1 VSAALRSALDS
12 PIPPA
17 PAETGKRRLRIAYL
31 TTQYPAV
38 SHTFIR
44 RELLEIER
52 RAHEVHRLAIRTSAS
67 APVDPVDKEELA
79 KTFHVLSQPNARVAF
94 SSIPAIL
101 TRPRGAWAAL
111 NHAFRLSS
119 RSERGLPRHIAYF
132 AEACLLLE
140 EVTTRGIE
148 HIHVHFGTNAA
159 AVAMLMRHMGGP
171 PFSMTVHGPAE
182 FDAPIGL
189 SLGDKIA
196 AAEFVCAISDY
207 CGAQL
212 RRWVPLAHW
221 DKIHVVHCTV
231 GDQFFRAAAPID
243 PASKTLVCIGRL
255 APAKGH
261 LMLVDAFSQAVKS
274 GVDAKLVFCGD
285 GELRGAIEGLAAAG
299 GLQGRVEITGWIDE
313 AEVRRRLLSARCLV
327 LPSFAE
333 GLPMV
338 IMEAFALGRPV
349 ISSMIA
355 GIPELVVPEESGWLV
370 TPGRADQTAA
380 AIRQM
385 MNTPVSR
392 LEEMGQAGRAAVLK
406 RHNTTVEGEKLEKLF
421 LQAAARNASKTNAR

>member
-1 VSAALRSALDS
+1 MSTVARSILDS

-17 PAETGKRRLRIAYL
+17 AAGPEKRRLRIAYL

-52 RAHEVHRLAIRTSAS
+52 RGHEVHRLAIRTSPS
-67 APVDPVDKEELA
+67 APVDPVDKDEFA
-79 KTFHVLSQPNARVAF
+79 KTFHILSQPKARVAL
-94 SSIPAIL
+94 SSIPAML

-111 NHAFRLSS
+111 SHALRLSA
-119 RSERGLPRHIAYF
+119 RSERGLPRHLAYF

-189 SLGDKIA
+189 SLGDKIH

-212 RRWVPLAHW
+212 RRWVSLPEW
-221 DKIHVVHCTV
+221 DKIHVIHCTV
-231 GDQFFRAAAPID
+231 GEQFFRAAAPID
-243 PASKTLVCIGRL
+243 PSSKTLVCIGRL

-261 LMLVDAFSQAVKS
+261 LMLVEAFSRAVKS

-285 GELRGAIEGLAAAG
+285 GELRGEIQNRVAADD
-299 GLQGRVEITGWIDE
+299 LQGRVEITGWIDE
-313 AEVRRRLLSARCLV
+313 AEVRRRLLSSRCLV

-355 GIPELVVPEESGWLV
+355 GIPELVVPGESGWLV
-370 TPGRADQTAA
+370 TAGRADQAA
-380 AIRQM
+380 DAIRQVM
-385 MNTPVSR
+385 STPIPR
-392 LEEMGQAGRAAVLK
+392 LEEMGQTGRAAVLE
-406 RHNTTVEGEKLEKLF
+406 RHNSTLEGEKLEQLF
-421 LQAAARNASKTNAR
+421 LQAVARNASKTNAQ

>member
-1 VSAALRSALDS
+1 MSIAAGPVSPSVGG
-12 PIPPA
+12 PA
-17 PAETGKRRLRIAYL
+17 GEGKRRLRIAYL
-31 TTQYPAV
+31 TNQYPAV

-52 RAHEVHRLAIRTSAS
+52 RGHEVHRLAIRTAAA
-67 APVDPVDKEELA
+67 APVDPVDKTEFA
-79 KTFHVLSQPNARVAF
+79 KTFHVLSQPKARVAF
-94 SSIPAIL
+94 SAIPAMA
-101 TRPRGAWAAL
+101 TRPRGAFEAIK
-111 NHAFRLSS
+111 HTFKLSA
-119 RSERGLPRHIAYF
+119 RSERGLIKHLAYF
-132 AEACLLLE
+132 AEASLLLE

-189 SLGDKIA
+189 SLGDKIK

-212 RRWVPLAHW
+212 RRWVPVPYW
-221 DKIHVVHCTV
+221 EKIKVIHCTV
-231 GDQFFRAAAPID
+231 GEQFFKAAAPID
-243 PASKTLVCIGRL
+243 PASKTFVCIGRL

-261 LMLVDAFSQAVKS
+261 LMLVDAFARVVKS
-274 GVDAKLVFCGD
+274 GVDAKLVLCGD
-285 GELRGAIEGLAAAG
+285 GDLRRDIEARIAAD
-299 GLQGRVEITGWIDE
+299 GLQGRIEITGWIDE
-313 AEVRRRLLSARCLV
+313 AEIRRRLLSARCMI

-349 ISSMIA
+349 ISSLIT
-355 GIPELVVPEESGWLV
+355 GIPELVVPGKSGWLV
-370 TPGRADQTAA
+370 TAGRVDEIAE
-380 AIRQM
+380 AIRQVM
-385 MNTPVSR
+385 DTPVSR
-392 LEEMGQAGRAAVLK
+392 LEEMGQAGRAAVLE
-406 RHNTTVEGEKLEKLF
+406 RHDTVTEGEKLEALF
-421 LQAAARNASKTNAR
+421 LASAARNRTKTNAP